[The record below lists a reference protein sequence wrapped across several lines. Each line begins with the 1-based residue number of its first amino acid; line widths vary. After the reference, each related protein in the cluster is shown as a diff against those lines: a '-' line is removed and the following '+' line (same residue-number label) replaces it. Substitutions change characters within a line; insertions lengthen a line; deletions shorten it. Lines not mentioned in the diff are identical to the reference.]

1 MKNKFIIVYTIFASI
16 GFLFAIS
23 FFGLNLYKEYSYT
36 SLNTDKKFNNITGE
50 LTYAAKDPNL
60 NTKILINKL
69 NDSVGSLNDFSFLSI
84 SINDVELIK
93 FPGNS
98 NQKDTS
104 SKFTKSYETYIQT
117 EVGKFHICANIY
129 LLKPSSVFYYAKI
142 SFLIVLIIT
151 LLTVVLIIYENVNE
165 SKSELIVNNSVDLS
179 DEDTDADEESSAIKE
194 ADNSTAATEETV
206 IEETNIQEEN
216 EVPVSEENTD
226 SKAEETIADNIETQN
241 DTPAPETEVKLPSE
255 EEKPLAI
262 DTSDNPTGL
271 FNPVTGLGW
280 EQYLFT
286 RLESEIN
293 RAIASEIDF
302 SLFVIEIAD
311 VERTS
316 ETFKNVCNYLSL
328 QFQFKDLLFEYKDD
342 CIIAMKINM
351 NLDEALNLADK
362 VYASI
367 KNIIENKAC
376 YIGISTRSIRMVSG
390 ERLLKEATEAL
401 VHAKDDKDSPIIAFR
416 VDEEKYRQFLEQNNK
431 A

>member
-1 MKNKFIIVYTIFASI
+1 MKTKFIIVYTIFASI

-165 SKSELIVNNSVDLS
+165 SKSELLVNNSVDLS

-194 ADNSTAATEETV
+194 ADNSTTATEETV

-226 SKAEETIADNIETQN
+226 NKAEETTADNIETQN
-241 DTPAPETEVKLPSE
+241 DTTAPETEVKLPSE
-255 EEKPLAI
+255 EEKPLVI

-302 SLFVIEIAD
+302 SLFVIEIVD

-416 VDEEKYRQFLEQNNK
+416 VDEKK
-431 A
+431 